1 MTSQTERDIRD
12 LSRSHLASLD
22 EDSFY
27 RTFYGKPDVGQSAW
41 EPVSILRDDEIRKVM
56 LARRLRDRYG
66 IQGPSKMADTFLR
79 LVVSRDGIGRE
90 QGIRTKIGEQ
100 RRKESLFRRFW
111 PFGNPPDDGG
121 D

>member
-79 LVVSRDGIGRE
+79 LFVFRVWIG
-90 QGIRTKIGEQ
+90 QGQTLLTENRG
-100 RRKESLFRRFW
+100 
-111 PFGNPPDDGG
+111 
-121 D
+121 